1 MQRNVFKNVRAA
13 ARCVTSPASPN
24 VAPVKIDKI
33 LIANRGEIS
42 CRITET
48 ANSMGVRT
56 VAVHC
61 DAEAQGKHVEL
72 ADEAHRLGPPPAS
85 SSYLLPDKIIEIA
98 KTSGAQAIHPG
109 YGFLSENASFAQ
121 ACEDNDIEFI
131 GPPAS
136 AIISMGSKSES
147 KLIMEAANVPCV
159 PGYHGEDQT
168 NATLQKEA
176 DRMGYPLLI
185 KAVLGGGGKGMRVVR
200 SSEEFIEELEGARR
214 EAIAFFKDDR
224 VLMERFIETSRH
236 VEVQVFCDKHGNGV
250 YLFERDCS
258 VQRRHQKVLEEAPA
272 PGLSEEQR
280 KEMGDTAVRAANAV
294 NYVGA
299 GTVEFIFDVATD
311 QYYFMEMNTRLQVEH
326 PVTEMITGMDLVKLQ
341 INTARGE
348 PLPFTQEDLQIDG
361 HSIEARIYAEDPYSN
376 FLPGSGTLTYVETP
390 KQTIDGT
397 KVRVDSGF
405 RSGDDVMVHYDP
417 MIAKLIVHA
426 ESREAALK
434 AMDTA
439 LSQYH
444 VVGIKTNIEFLRA
457 SITHPQF
464 AAGCV
469 STDFIM
475 DNEEVLLQRA
485 LLSTRQFAMGVCGT
499 IAEELSRNRGGFNGV
514 STFFRMNSQYKRTF
528 TFLQRGE
535 KVEVLLRSTG
545 ENTAEVTVGEETVEV
560 QIASLEPN
568 NVVLSID
575 GERAAFRTVSTY
587 DSISCLTQNGTVT
600 LFREIPDDTFGDVSG
615 LSTGG
620 RVSAPMPG
628 KITKVMCAVGDEVKQ
643 GDDLVVLEA
652 MKMEQKIKATA
663 SGVVDALN
671 VKVCLIVS
679 KMDLFQNVVG
689 GGIGGLPGRLVPRKH
704 CSREGVFPSVV
715 VKL

>member
-1 MQRNVFKNVRAA
+1 MLGVGRLGKRCASSVAA
-13 ARCVTSPASPN
+13 TH
-24 VAPVKIDKI
+24 IDKI

-48 ANSMGVRT
+48 AHSMGIRT

-61 DAEAQGKHVEL
+61 DAESQGKHVEM

-85 SSYLLPDKIIEIA
+85 SSYLQADKIIEVA
-98 KTSGAQAIHPG
+98 KQSGAQAIHPG

-168 NATLQKEA
+168 NETLKAAA
-176 DRMGYPLLI
+176 DKAGYPLLI
-185 KAVLGGGGKGMRVVR
+185 KAVLGGGGKGMRVVQR
-200 SSEEFIEELEGARR
+200 SEDFIEELEGARR

-224 VLMERFIETSRH
+224 VLFERFIETSRH

-280 KEMGDTAVRAANAV
+280 REMGETAVRAAKAV

-299 GTVEFIFDVATD
+299 GTVEFIFDAKTND
-311 QYYFMEMNTRLQVEH
+311 YFFMEMNTRLQVEH
-326 PVTEMITGMDLVKLQ
+326 PVTEMITGLDLVELQ
-341 INTARGE
+341 IQVARGAE
-348 PLPFTQEDLQIDG
+348 LPFSQEDLEIKG
-361 HSIEARIYAEDPYSN
+361 HSIEARVYAEDPYSG
-376 FLPGSGTLTYVETP
+376 FLPGSGKLQHVETP
-390 KQTIDGT
+390 VTTIENT
-397 KVRVDSGF
+397 EVRVDSGF
-405 RSGDDVMVHYDP
+405 RSGDDVLVHYDP

-426 ESREAALK
+426 ETRDKALE
-434 AMDTA
+434 AMDVA

-444 VVGIKTNIEFLRA
+444 VVGIPTNIDFLRT
-457 SITHPQF
+457 SITHPEF
-464 AAGCV
+464 AAGQV
-469 STDFIM
+469 TTDFIK
-475 DNEEVLLQRA
+475 DNEEVLLNRK
-485 LLSTRQFAMGVCGT
+485 LLTPREFAMGVFGQ
-499 IAEELSRNRGGFNGV
+499 IASELSQNATALSLRPF
-514 STFFRMNSQYKRTF
+514 STQTFFRVNSAFKRTF
-528 TFLQRGE
+528 TFVQRDIDVDVTLTDLGHDVMEVSVDGE
-535 KVEVLLRSTG
+535 
-545 ENTAEVTVGEETVEV
+545 TVTVEV
-560 QIASLEPN
+560 VSVAPER
-568 NVVLSID
+568 VVLSID
-575 GERAAFRTVSTY
+575 GVRADFRPVSTRASVSLLTANG
-587 DSISCLTQNGTVT
+587 SIT
-600 LFREIPDDTFGDVSG
+600 LFKKLPSDTFGDVSA
-615 LSTGG
+615 LSSGG

-628 KITKVMCAVGDEVKQ
+628 KITKVMAAIGDEVKV

-663 SGVVDALN
+663 NGVVDRVD
-671 VKVCLIVS
+671 VKV
-679 KMDLFQNVVG
+679 
-689 GGIGGLPGRLVPRKH
+689 
-704 CSREGVFPSVV
+704 
-715 VKL
+715 